1 MSRVA
6 SSRPKGRAG
15 MGRKPEGS
23 WPWSPAATPP
33 RAAGSSTRAAHGQG
47 QIGRQSCK
55 SARVELETTG
65 PCPLPLS
72 PGRVAGAISEDQRQ
86 RLRETSNKRS
96 QKRDTELPLFFSTQ
110 NCLLPGTRYQVKIRK
125 IIRRFLRDRTI
136 TTTNPQQTGN
146 TRE

>member
-125 IIRRFLRDRTI
+125 IIRRFLRDRTT

-146 TRE
+146 TKE

>member
-47 QIGRQSCK
+47 QVGRQSCK

-125 IIRRFLRDRTI
+125 IIRRFLRDRTT

-146 TRE
+146 TKE